1 MYRFKPS
8 GNFYNM
14 FKINKLTDYSTVVMS
29 YMAID
34 PHKIHN
40 ANDIMNHTH
49 LAKPTVSK
57 ILKMLAKAKLLI
69 SHRGTHGGYQL
80 AMLPEHISI
89 RQIVS
94 AIEGEL
100 ALTEC
105 GLQDSAC
112 SIQASC
118 HIRTNWRLIS
128 HIIYQ
133 ALENLSLADLA
144 TPQLPIDIQMK
155 AGISSSLK

>member
-1 MYRFKPS
+1 
-8 GNFYNM
+8 M

-29 YMAID
+29 YLASD

-40 ANDIMNHTH
+40 ANDIMHHTR

-57 ILKMLAKAKLLI
+57 ILKMLAKAGLLV

-80 AMLPEHISI
+80 AMLPENISI
-89 RQIVS
+89 RNIVS

-100 ALTEC
+100 GLTEC
-105 GLQDSAC
+105 SLHNSAC
-112 SIQASC
+112 SIQDSC
-118 HIRTNWRLIS
+118 HIRSNWRLIS

-133 ALENLSLADLA
+133 TLDNLTLADLA

-155 AGISSSLK
+155 AGVNTLGKTTGFKS